1 MTFLHKRDTEKMRQ
15 KPGLLT
21 ALIVFLAILGWAFY
35 PKPFDVDVVELH
47 VGNFERTIEES
58 GKTRLRDRYVISAP
72 VGGKLARLTVREG
85 DVVKAGQIV
94 ALLWPAPPPLLDE
107 RRLQEQRE
115 QVAAAEASV
124 ARANAGLQK
133 SALVL
138 SQAEADLRRQESL
151 AARGFI
157 SPLQIENA
165 RLIVHQ
171 RQREREVAA
180 QESNAARHQLAQ
192 LRIALQRISGN
203 ESLAKQA
210 VAVTAPS
217 SGKVVKLRQQSEAVL
232 AAGANLLDVGDPGAI
247 EVIVELLT
255 EDAAQIKPGALATL
269 SNWGVPTALQARV
282 RLVEPSAFTKVS
294 ALGVEEQRVNVVL
307 DISSPP
313 AVWETLGDNYKVDV
327 TIPVQSAFKV
337 MLVSVGC
344 LFPLGSR
351 SALFAFDQGRARVN
365 EVTLMARNGRE
376 AWINTSLEVGTK
388 VIAYPPASLKDG
400 DRVNMIE

>member
-1 MTFLHKRDTEKMRQ
+1 MMKRKLWTLA
-15 KPGLLT
+15 G
-21 ALIVFLAILGWAFY
+21 AVVFLAILGWAFY
-35 PKPFDVDVVELH
+35 PKPFDVDVAEIH

-72 VGGKLARLTVREG
+72 VAGKLARLTVREG
-85 DVVKAGQIV
+85 DVVKAGQVV

-133 SALVL
+133 SELVL

-157 SPLQIENA
+157 SPIQIENV
-165 RLIVHQ
+165 RLTVQQ
-171 RQREREVAA
+171 RQREREVSA
-180 QESNAARHQLAQ
+180 QEGNAARHQLAQ
-192 LRIALQRISGN
+192 LRIALQRVSGN
-203 ESLAKQA
+203 EPLAKQA
-210 VAVTAPS
+210 VAVTAPT
-217 SGKVVKLRQQSEAVL
+217 SGKVVKLRQQSEAIL

-255 EDAAQIKPGALATL
+255 EDAAQIKLGAPAML
-269 SNWGVPTALQARV
+269 SNWGGPATLQARV

-307 DISSPP
+307 DITSLPE
-313 AVWETLGDNYKVDV
+313 AWQTMGDNYKVDV
-327 TIPVQSAFKV
+327 TIPVQSATKV
-337 MLVSVGC
+337 TMVPVGC
-344 LFPLGSR
+344 LFPRGSR
-351 SALFAFDQGRARVN
+351 SALFVLDHGRARIE
-365 EVTLMARNGRE
+365 EVELLARNGRE
-376 AWINTSLEVGTK
+376 AWIKTSLAAGTK
-388 VIAYPPASLKDG
+388 VIAYPAASLKDG
-400 DRVNMIE
+400 DRVNIIAGK